1 MKKTISI
8 IKLIIL
14 TGIFLLT
21 FNSYSYGQGSTYTGT
36 YITSSPIRWNG
47 ISNQTITGLQITN
60 TLDSISDNTSGHCIY
75 LVNCSNIIIQ
85 NCKLGPSIRE
95 GVHLYNCT
103 NITIINCSMSYN
115 ATGVYAQ
122 LSSGI
127 KVNYN
132 DVLNVQGPAPKGS
145 MVQFD
150 NVSGEGNSVS
160 YNVGENIAGQSF
172 PNDEISLYMSNGT
185 ATSPI
190 EVVGNW
196 IRGGGPSTV
205 GGGIMTGDGGGSYIT
220 VQNNILVDPGNY
232 GIAVASG
239 TNINISNNKIYAKQQ
254 SFCNAGIYAW
264 NQYATPCSS
273 LTIQNNQINY
283 TSSSGNLGTTWNGG
297 NCGTITGWSTN
308 VYTPSLSAAI
318 LPTKIIGKVKGVTT
332 GTDPAP
338 TNVDYKIIPNPVFGE
353 SIIVTSE
360 SPGNE
365 KISIYNLIGQMVINQ
380 SLTNNRTEIN
390 TRNLITGIYLVM
402 ILKNNKTVEVRK
414 IIVRRN

>member
-1 MKKTISI
+1 MRKIKKQVV
-8 IKLIIL
+8 LITTL
-14 TGIFLLT
+14 IFI
-21 FNSYSYGQGSTYTGT
+21 FCGFSFGQGSTYTGA
-36 YITSSPIRWNG
+36 YITSAPISWNG
-47 ISNQTITGLQITN
+47 ISNKTISGLQITN
-60 TLDSISDNTSGHCIY
+60 TSGDNSDYTTGHCIY
-75 LVNCSNIIIQ
+75 LVNCSNITIQ
-85 NCKLGPSIRE
+85 NCKLGPSLKE
-95 GVHLYNCT
+95 GVHFYNCT

-172 PNDEISLYMSNGT
+172 PNDEISIYMSNGT

-220 VQNNILVDPGNY
+220 VQNNILVNPGNY

-264 NQYATPCSS
+264 NQYATPCYSI
-273 LTIQNNQINY
+273 TIQNNQINY
-283 TSSSGNLGTTWNGG
+283 TSSSGDLGTTWNGG
-297 NCGTITGWSTN
+297 NCGIITGWSTN

-318 LPTKIIGKVKGVTT
+318 LPTQIIGRVKGVVTD
-332 GTDPAP
+332 TDP
-338 TNVDYKIIPNPVFGE
+338 TSSSVNYKIFPNPVFGQ
-353 SIIVTSE
+353 SIIITSE
-360 SPGNE
+360 NPGNE
-365 KISIYNLIGQMVINQ
+365 KISIYNLNGQTVVEKLID
-380 SLTNNRTEIN
+380 TTRTEIN
-390 TRNLITGIYLVM
+390 TSNLVTGIYVITISKDNT
-402 ILKNNKTVEVRK
+402 ILETRK
-414 IIVRRN
+414 IRV